1 MMQGIQPHFSISETA
16 ARQIR
21 ALSSKDKVVQK
32 MLRITIRA
40 GGCSGFQYSFD
51 FDDKVASDD
60 LTFEKEGAK
69 VVIDPLSFGFIK
81 EAQLDYIEELMGS
94 YFILNNP
101 NAQSSCGCGSSF
113 SV

>member
-1 MMQGIQPHFSISETA
+1 MREGIQANFSISEAA

-21 ALSSKDKVVQK
+21 ALASKDKLAK
-32 MLRITIRA
+32 MLRITIKA
-40 GGCSGFQYSFD
+40 GGCSGFQYFFD
-51 FDDKVASDD
+51 LDNHLALDD
-60 LTFEKEGAK
+60 LTFEKDGAM
-69 VVIDPLSFGFIK
+69 VAIDPLSFGFIK

-94 YFILNNP
+94 YFALNNP

>member
-1 MMQGIQPHFSISETA
+1 MTQGIQSHFSISETA
-16 ARQIR
+16 ARQIQT
-21 ALSSKDKVVQK
+21 LVSKEKTVGK

-51 FDDKVASDD
+51 LEDKVAPDD
-60 LTFEKEGAK
+60 LIFEKRGAK

-81 EAQLDYIEELMGS
+81 EAQLDYVEELMGS
-94 YFILNNP
+94 YFTLNNP

>member
-1 MMQGIQPHFSISETA
+1 MTQGIQSHFSISDTA

-21 ALSSKDKVVQK
+21 ALASKEKGASK
-32 MLRITIRA
+32 MLRIIIRA

-51 FDDKVASDD
+51 LDDKRAPDD
-60 LTFEKEGAK
+60 LIFEKEGAK

-94 YFILNNP
+94 YFALNNP